1 MSNEFLEET
10 KNKKKA
16 TLFGAAFFYF
26 LPEPDLL

>member
-10 KNKKKA
+10 KNKKA